1 MSWYRLICGIIQR
14 KDMQLY
20 FGFNCFDIKIL
31 FLLNR
36 FSSTMPL
43 SHGPNKAFLVPDS
56 CGATERNGNS
66 KHTDVTDDTI
76 END

>member
-1 MSWYRLICGIIQR
+1 V
-14 KDMQLY
+14 
-20 FGFNCFDIKIL
+20 L
-31 FLLNR
+31 F
-36 FSSTMPL
+36 